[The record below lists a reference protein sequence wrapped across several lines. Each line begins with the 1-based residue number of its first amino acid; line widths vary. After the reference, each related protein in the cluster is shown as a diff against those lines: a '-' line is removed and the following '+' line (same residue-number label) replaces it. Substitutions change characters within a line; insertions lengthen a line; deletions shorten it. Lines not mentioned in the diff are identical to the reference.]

1 MTSVSTTISLVPQ
14 ILAKMG
20 RRLAADVRR
29 EHLLDVAAQILLE
42 EGFEAVT
49 MEAVK
54 ERAGVSRGLA
64 YVHFANA
71 DDLALALYERE
82 AKELDRRI
90 AEVRHAPGGLEG
102 RVRAAVKVYF
112 DFAAERGG
120 LMAILQNKLGGRWS
134 KRSVQKALSR
144 RFELWSSALETEL
157 GLPDGPAEA
166 LARAS
171 VAAVEAFAGGWRMKK
186 MKRAEA
192 EGMAVAFAL
201 GGLRDAIAARTRTS
215 ASDR

>member
-1 MTSVSTTISLVPQ
+1 MTSVSTTIPLVPQ

-42 EGFEAVT
+42 DGYEAVT

-54 ERAGVSRGLA
+54 ERAGVSRGLT

-71 DDLALALYERE
+71 EDLAFALYERE
-82 AKELDRRI
+82 ANELDRRI
-90 AEVRHAPGGLEG
+90 GEVRNAAGSFED

-120 LMAILQNKLGGRWS
+120 LMAILQVKLGGRWS
-134 KRSVQKALSR
+134 QRSVQKALSR
-144 RFELWSSALETEL
+144 RFELWSGALEREL
-157 GLPDGPAEA
+157 GLPEGAAQA

-171 VAAVEAFAGGWRMKK
+171 IAAVEAFASGWRMKK
-186 MKRAEA
+186 LKRAEA
-192 EGMAVAFAL
+192 EAMAVAFSL
-201 GGLRDAIAARTRTS
+201 GGLRDAIAARTRGPS
-215 ASDR
+215 SGR

>member
-1 MTSVSTTISLVPQ
+1 
-14 ILAKMG
+14 MG

-42 EGFEAVT
+42 DGFDAVT

-54 ERAGVSRGLA
+54 ERAGVSRGLT

-90 AEVRHAPGGLEG
+90 AEVRHAPGGFDD

-134 KRSVQKALSR
+134 RRSVQKALGR

-157 GLPDGPAEA
+157 GLPEGPAEA

-171 VAAVEAFAGGWRMKK
+171 VAAVEAFASGWRMKK

-192 EGMAVAFAL
+192 ESMAVAFAL
-201 GGLRDAIAARTRTS
+201 GGLREAITARARAS
-215 ASDR
+215 ASNG